1 MAASGTFGGVKAILG
16 KRRLATVLIGG
27 IAALALAACET
38 SKPAASTGTK
48 PKPTASSTPVP
59 NPGSGAKPA
68 PSTPTSTIA
77 FKTSGDPSF
86 DKWRSG
92 FAGKAEAAGQKKA
105 TITAVLDG
113 LTPLPQETVKVAFDQ
128 PEFTKPIWD
137 YVKTRTSPTYINNG
151 QSKMAANK
159 PVFDAIGS
167 DYATPPEIIAA
178 IWGME
183 TSYGSYI
190 GDIDAPRAIATQAAL
205 GNRVPF
211 YEGELIAIMKLI
223 DAGSASRDQ
232 FKKGSWA
239 GALGQ
244 TQFMPST
251 LVGYAKDFDKDG
263 KEDVWTNPGD
273 ALASAA
279 NYMSQ
284 VGWKKGQPWGVE
296 VAIPAG
302 FDYSLGDGSKKSVAD
317 WKALGL
323 TASNVTPMGADSLMA
338 ELFLPAGSYG
348 PAFLLYSNFDVIKKY
363 NNSDSY
369 ALAVGLLAE
378 RLAGRP
384 DVVKPWPTNIKLLT
398 QSQVTDLQKSLTKLG
413 YDTKGSDGVIGRNT
427 RKALQ
432 LFQKDHGLMADGFAT
447 TEVLDKVKAAGG

>member
-1 MAASGTFGGVKAILG
+1 MTATRTFGWLRTMPERRRRAAVLAGV
-16 KRRLATVLIGG
+16 LATLVLS
-27 IAALALAACET
+27 ACQS
-38 SKPAASTGTK
+38 SKPAASAGSA
-48 PKPTASSTPVP
+48 PKPTASSTPLP
-59 NPGSGAKPA
+59 NPGSGTQ
-68 PSTPTSTIA
+68 PSTLTSSIA
-77 FKTSGDPSF
+77 FTPSGDASF
-86 DKWRSG
+86 DRWRTG

-113 LTPLPQETVKVAFDQ
+113 LTPLPQETVKAAFDQ

-151 QSKMAANK
+151 QSKMSANK
-159 PVFDAIGS
+159 MVFDAIGA
-167 DYATPPEIIAA
+167 DYATPPEVIGA
-178 IWGME
+178 IWGLE

-205 GNRVPF
+205 GNRAGF

-284 VGWKKGQPWGVE
+284 VGWRKGQPWTVE
-296 VAIPAG
+296 VQIPDG

-323 TASNVTPMGADSLMA
+323 VASNVTPMGADSLMA

-348 PAFLLYSNFDVIKKY
+348 PAFLLYPNFDVIKKY

-369 ALAVGLLAE
+369 ALAVGILAD

-384 DVVKPWPTNIKLLT
+384 DVVKPWPTTIKLLT
-398 QSQVTDLQKSLTKLG
+398 QMQVIDLQKTLTKLG
-413 YDTKGSDGVIGRNT
+413 YDTKGADGVIGRNT

-432 LFQKDHGLMADGFAT
+432 LFQTDHGLMADGFAT
-447 TEVLDKVKAAGG
+447 TEVLEKVRAAGG